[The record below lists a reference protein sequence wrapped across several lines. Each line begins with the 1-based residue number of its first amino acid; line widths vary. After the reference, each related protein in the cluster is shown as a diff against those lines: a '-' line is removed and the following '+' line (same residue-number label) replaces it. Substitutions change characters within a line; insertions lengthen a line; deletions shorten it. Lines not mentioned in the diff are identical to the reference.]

1 MIHYELF
8 KLTYSREKSHCTFF
22 DLWSERNPIALFLP
36 LDSRTRNLREIPLH
50 YFLPLDSR
58 NQESTQIPDFCNPMV
73 KKVQWDFSLITWGL
87 YAYYL
92 LNVEVPLYNGR
103 IQPGKCG
110 VTTVH
115 CMATEVVTSP
125 LSWSCGKE
133 RIEKEILNVSTVHS
147 KLCFS
152 A

>member
-1 MIHYELF
+1 MI
-8 KLTYSREKSHCTFF
+8 REKSRCNIFTIGFQKPGIYEKPHCT
-22 DLWSERNPIALFLP
+22 I
-36 LDSRTRNLREIPLH
+36 
-50 YFLPLDSR
+50 FLPLDSR
-58 NQESTQIPDFCNPMV
+58 NQESTQIPGFCNPMV
-73 KKVQWDFSLITWGL
+73 KIVQWDFSLITWGL

-133 RIEKEILNVSTVHS
+133 RTEKEILNVSTVHS